1 MTPDQVRM
9 ARASL
14 NWSLERLAEAS
25 GIHRNTISNFEVS
38 KYAGDTKTLAAIR
51 SALEAAGVI
60 FGEDADA
67 SVQLRRFQV
76 GDRVRLRP
84 QSRVGLNFQPFLT
97 PKDTG
102 EVIEVEGHP
111 PQTGPTYRMTV
122 RFPGYRVVHGAFK
135 FEFELLKPAQPS
147 REKATRNK

>member
-14 NWSLERLAEAS
+14 NWSLERLAEES

-38 KYAGDTKTLAAIR
+38 RYAGDAQTLDAIK

-60 FGEDADA
+60 FDDAKSA
-67 SVQLRRFQV
+67 GVRLRRFQL
-76 GDRVRLRP
+76 GDIVRLRP
-84 QSRVGLNFQPFLT
+84 QSRVGLNFQPFIT

-102 EVIEVEGHP
+102 EVTEVEGHP

-122 RFPGYRVVHGAFK
+122 RFSGSRVAHGIFK
-135 FEFELLKPAQPS
+135 FEFELVKSVRRKA
-147 REKATRNK
+147 EKN